1 MKKVEL
7 LNDTMIPG
15 YGKISAGTQFDVI
28 RHNSR
33 WVYVKL
39 GKFELKLSVKE
50 VKKIR

>member
-7 LNDTMIPG
+7 LEDTMIPG
-15 YGKISAGTQFDVI
+15 YGMIKAGAQFDVI

-33 WVYVKL
+33 WVYMKL
-39 GKFELKLSVKE
+39 GKSELKMSVKE